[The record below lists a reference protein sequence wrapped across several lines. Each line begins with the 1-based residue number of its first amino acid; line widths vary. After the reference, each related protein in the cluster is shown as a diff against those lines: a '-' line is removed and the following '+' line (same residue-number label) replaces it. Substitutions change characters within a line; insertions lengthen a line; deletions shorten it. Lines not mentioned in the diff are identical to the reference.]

1 MHMVQLPGGEFMEA
15 GKVVMGLGLMPGQKA
30 ADFGCGSG
38 FFSLALARAV
48 GDNGRVTAIDV
59 MKEPLE
65 SVHARAEAAGLKN
78 IDMVRA
84 DLEVLGGTKLADGS
98 QDCVLMK
105 NVLFQSQKKSAML
118 AEAVRVLKP
127 GGKLAVIDWARG
139 RGGFGPPDDLR
150 SSEEDAKMLCTTA
163 GLQIGGSLPVD
174 GYHFGFIA
182 IK

>member
-118 AEAVRVLKP
+118 AEAAL
-127 GGKLAVIDWARG
+127 LQ
-139 RGGFGPPDDLR
+139 DDLDQAAKWYQMAAQQGL
-150 SSEEDAKMLCTTA
+150 EEAVT
-163 GLQIGGSLPVD
+163 I
-174 GYHFGFIA
+174 
-182 IK
+182 